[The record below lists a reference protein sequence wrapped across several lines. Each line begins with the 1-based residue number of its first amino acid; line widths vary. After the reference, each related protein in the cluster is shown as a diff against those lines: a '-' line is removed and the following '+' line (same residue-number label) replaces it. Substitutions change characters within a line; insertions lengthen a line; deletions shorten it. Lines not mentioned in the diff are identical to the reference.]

1 MTGVKQERN
10 VGAVSRVDKLMQ
22 SGVESGFVEIPTF
35 DDAKPNVPKR
45 VCDISL
51 VIGWILETWRMN
63 VLAVANDQR
72 HSRASMAR
80 ERREQKRCYR
90 KEYCGATKK
99 HNSPS
104 LRSAKHFL
112 PATKPKVQ
120 AG

>member
-1 MTGVKQERN
+1 
-10 VGAVSRVDKLMQ
+10 MQ